1 MANNMQI
8 TQGITQAVQSGMRS
22 AIAPLV
28 STMTNA
34 ANHAAPPLAMVGSTV
49 PAYTQEDRM
58 QEMVNRAVAM
68 TSGAGNTSEQYLP
81 VMVDLLKKIIELIE
95 NLDLVVNIDIR
106 EIRKKLKDLEKRTG
120 YGFT

>member
-1 MANNMQI
+1 
-8 TQGITQAVQSGMRS
+8 MRS

-49 PAYTQEDRM
+49 PVYSQEDRM

-68 TSGAGNTSEQYLP
+68 ASGTGSTGDEHLAI
-81 VMVDLLKKIIELIE
+81 MVELLRKIIELIE

>member
-1 MANNMQI
+1 
-8 TQGITQAVQSGMRS
+8 
-22 AIAPLV
+22 
-28 STMTNA
+28 
-34 ANHAAPPLAMVGSTV
+34 
-49 PAYTQEDRM
+49 M

-68 TSGAGNTSEQYLP
+68 TSGTDNSSEQHLAI
-81 VMVDLLKKIIELIE
+81 MVELLKKIIELIE

>member
-1 MANNMQI
+1 
-8 TQGITQAVQSGMRS
+8 
-22 AIAPLV
+22 
-28 STMTNA
+28 
-34 ANHAAPPLAMVGSTV
+34 
-49 PAYTQEDRM
+49 M

-68 TSGAGNTSEQYLP
+68 TSGTDNASEQHLAI
-81 VMVDLLKKIIELIE
+81 MVELLKKIIELIE